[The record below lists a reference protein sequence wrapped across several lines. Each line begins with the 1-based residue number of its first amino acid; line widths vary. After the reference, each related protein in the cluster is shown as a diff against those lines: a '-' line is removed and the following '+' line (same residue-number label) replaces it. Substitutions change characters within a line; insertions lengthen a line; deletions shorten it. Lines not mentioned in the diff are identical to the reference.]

1 MLAPGPGHS
10 LEDRSLSIKLDAAAH
25 DGFIVNSFAG
35 DPPLECKDYVRE
47 KIGAEPFKN
56 GHTRPRAINAP
67 AKRKRVAVA
76 MYDYRDADGT
86 LLYQTVRYQPKDF
99 RQRQPDGNGGWI
111 WRLGDRRVLYRLPEL
126 LKYPDATV
134 FVCEGE
140 KDADRV
146 ASLGYVAT
154 TVASHKWT
162 AECAQ
167 GLAGRDCWI
176 LEDND
181 KAGRKNALDAA
192 EALHGYAK
200 SIRIVRLSRLSGG
213 DDVSDWLDAGHTK
226 QEFEHACCTTPLW
239 SPSQENDQEPV
250 DLAAA
255 FAFLGDVSAAA
266 PQELISKL
274 LPAFGVA
281 VTGGQSSAGKTF
293 IVIHRTICLGTANPY
308 FGHRIIERVGT
319 VLVAAEGRALIP
331 NRFEAG
337 LVKAGVTKKL
347 PVAWIKHLPDFGSV
361 DGIKLFITQLR
372 EIDKRFRGD
381 FGVRLGHVP
390 IDTIA
395 SCFAMKDE
403 DDNAEATKVSNVLLR
418 IGEEVGA
425 LMAPVHHYGKNPES
439 GLRGASAW
447 KGSAD
452 VVEGVL
458 ADIDPLSGRASNRE
472 LVCTKARDGEQGP
485 VSGFE
490 LEWIRLG
497 TDKHGEDYGSC
508 AVVPMDGRSR
518 FDKASAL
525 SKSQRG
531 IQEAIDEAMGGRGM
545 TITPRAGMAAVK
557 AVKVSDVREEFD
569 RRYVT
574 AESDPAKT
582 ANAKR
587 MAFKRALDRLSPNQF
602 GAGSTQGDDWIWRI
616 T

>member
-1 MLAPGPGHS
+1 MSISLDLQTIARALGGEVCGNHVLAPGPRHS

-35 DPPLECKDYVRE
+35 DPPIECKDYVRE

-67 AKRKRVAVA
+67 AKPKRVAVA
-76 MYDYRDADGT
+76 TYDYRDADGT

-111 WRLGDRRVLYRLPEL
+111 LRLGDRRVPYRLPEL

-140 KDADRV
+140 KDADSV

-200 SIRIVRLSRLSGG
+200 SIRIVRLSGLGGG

-239 SPSQENDQEPV
+239 SPSQKNDQEPV
-250 DLAAA
+250 DLGAA
-255 FAFLGDVSAAA
+255 FAFLGDAPAAA
-266 PQELISKL
+266 PQELIRKL

-347 PVAWIKHLPDFGSV
+347 PVAWIKHPPDFGSV
-361 DGIKLFITQLR
+361 GGIKLFIAQLR

-390 IDTIA
+390 IDTVA
-395 SCFAMKDE
+395 ACFAMKDE
-403 DDNAEATKVSNVLLR
+403 DDNAEATKVSNVLADVEVLFRQQFRRDLR
-418 IGEEVGA
+418 SDRFTMEFA
-425 LMAPVHHYGKNPES
+425 QSAPVALQRIADAAGVSLILILSDINMPGMNGLELLPKAKALRPDVPVIMITAYGDAETKRRALES
-439 GLRGASAW
+439 GAEALLTKPIDFKTLRSEI
-447 KGSAD
+447 D
-452 VVEGVL
+452 MRVE
-458 ADIDPLSGRASNRE
+458 RA
-472 LVCTKARDGEQGP
+472 A
-485 VSGFE
+485 
-490 LEWIRLG
+490 
-497 TDKHGEDYGSC
+497 
-508 AVVPMDGRSR
+508 
-518 FDKASAL
+518 
-525 SKSQRG
+525 
-531 IQEAIDEAMGGRGM
+531 
-545 TITPRAGMAAVK
+545 
-557 AVKVSDVREEFD
+557 
-569 RRYVT
+569 
-574 AESDPAKT
+574 
-582 ANAKR
+582 
-587 MAFKRALDRLSPNQF
+587 
-602 GAGSTQGDDWIWRI
+602 
-616 T
+616 